1 MASKSYKSLHWI
13 ALLFAFLLGVMLTY
27 WVLNDKLPVSS
38 TFAGETNETP
48 NLPCD
53 YTISRIKG
61 YEFVRPLLSAEPN
74 CVSAGLTHAKARLT
88 HVIDSLVGAG
98 AIREASVYVHEFE
111 RGQRFAINPAARYH
125 PASLMKVALL
135 LSSLRIAEAT
145 PGLLAQKIRYD
156 PPQASQISAQYYN
169 YPTIQAGK
177 EYSVHD
183 LLYQMV
189 ANSDNY
195 ATWMLASRIQPDQ
208 TPKLFLD
215 LGLPKPAEDKVQFT
229 MTAEEVSVFFK
240 AIFNS
245 SYLSP
250 EYSDYAARLLS
261 NCAFREGFGKGFPK
275 GTRMWHKFGEWRYAG
290 YDFELHESG
299 IVYVQ
304 DNPYL
309 ITVMTKGK
317 DTDRQAE
324 VISVISKALHNAL
337 TERGGGKKVGSLPR
351 NSSEALNP

>member
-1 MASKSYKSLHWI
+1 MESKSYKSFHWV
-13 ALLFAFLLGVMLTY
+13 ALLVAFLLGCGLTY
-27 WVLNDKLPVSS
+27 WTLNAYPPVSTSYGQNAVAKTS
-38 TFAGETNETP
+38 T
-48 NLPCD
+48 PCD

-61 YEFVRPLLSAEPN
+61 FEFVRPLLSAEPD
-74 CVSAGLTHAKARLT
+74 CESAELTPIKDGLKV
-88 HVIDSLVGAG
+88 VIDSLVGLG
-98 AIREASVYVHEFE
+98 AISEASVYVRNFDH
-111 RGQRFAINPAARYH
+111 GQWFSINPTAQYH
-125 PASLMKVALL
+125 PASLMKVALM
-135 LSSLRIAEAT
+135 LSCLRVAEAT
-145 PGLLAQKIRYD
+145 PGMLAQKIRYD
-156 PPQASQISAQYYN
+156 PPQASQISTQYYN
-169 YPTIQAGK
+169 YPTIQPGK

-183 LLYQMV
+183 LLYYMV
-189 ANSDNY
+189 ANSDNH

-208 TPKLFLD
+208 TPKLFFD

-229 MTAEEVSVFFK
+229 MTAEEMSVFFK

-261 NCAFREGFGKGFPK
+261 NCAFQEGFGKGFPK

-290 YDFELHESG
+290 FDFELHESG
-299 IVYVQ
+299 VVYIQ

-317 DTDRQAE
+317 NTDRQAE
-324 VISVISKALHNAL
+324 VISFISKVLHNAL
-337 TERGGGKKVGSLPR
+337 AERGGGKKVGSLPR